1 MSLLAQLAA
10 SAVANN
16 YSANPNRTPIYEL
29 SIEDARAKVKVKDGN
44 KKPNEDGSQALV
56 LGFGRKNLPLDI
68 IAPKATRINAAANQV
83 EEYVSILQAA
93 IDGGDFDEVIA
104 TAQLEY
110 EEAAKAPKV
119 APATEEVAETTS
131 VGVDLSELEG

>member
-1 MSLLAQLAA
+1 MSLAQLAA
-10 SAVANN
+10 AAVSNN
-16 YSANPNRTPIYEL
+16 YNTSRTPIYEL
-29 SIEDARAKVKVKDGN
+29 SIEEARAKVKVKDGN
-44 KKPNEDGSQALV
+44 KTPNEDGSQALV

-68 IAPKATRINAAANQV
+68 IAPKATRINATAEQV
-83 EEYVSILQAA
+83 EEYTSILQGA

-104 TAQLEY
+104 AAQIEY

-119 APATEEVAETTS
+119 APATEEVVVETAS